1 MIPGPDDDLRTR
13 MLDVEAELA
22 TRWPESRIEPSL
34 DRIAHLMDLLG
45 SPQRSYPVIHITGT
59 NGKSSTARLT
69 ESLLRATGLRTGLLT
84 SPHLHSVRERVV
96 VDGVPVDEATFVQAY
111 DDIAPFLALADARS
125 VADGGPRL
133 SFFEVLTALAFAC
146 FADAPVDAAVVEV
159 GMGGRWDATN
169 VADGAVAVVTP
180 IGLDHTDYLGPTIV
194 DIAREK
200 AGIIKAGA
208 TAVLAE
214 QTLEAAEV
222 LLERCVEVGAS
233 VAREG
238 VEYGVVD
245 RALAVGG
252 QAMNLRTP
260 SAQYDDVL
268 LPLHGAHQAANA
280 ATALMAVEALLSG
293 GGALDGDVVE
303 HAFATVTVP
312 GRLEVVRRS
321 PTVVVDA
328 AHNPHGAAVLAAAMD
343 EAFDFSH
350 VVAVVGVMADKDAHG
365 ILDALDR
372 SVDDVVVTASSSPR
386 AMPVDDLAAIAV
398 ALLGEERV
406 VVEPDVAAA
415 LDRAIGL
422 ADDADART
430 GGGSGVL
437 VTGSVV
443 TAADARVLLGA
454 TTRGPR

>member
-1 MIPGPDDDLRTR
+1 M
-13 MLDVEAELA
+13 
-22 TRWPESRIEPSL
+22 
-34 DRIAHLMDLLG
+34 
-45 SPQRSYPVIHITGT
+45 
-59 NGKSSTARLT
+59 
-69 ESLLRATGLRTGLLT
+69 
-84 SPHLHSVRERVV
+84 
-96 VDGVPVDEATFVQAY
+96 
-111 DDIAPFLALADARS
+111 
-125 VADGGPRL
+125 
-133 SFFEVLTALAFAC
+133 
-146 FADAPVDAAVVEV
+146 
-159 GMGGRWDATN
+159 
-169 VADGAVAVVTP
+169 
-180 IGLDHTDYLGPTIV
+180 
-194 DIAREK
+194 
-200 AGIIKAGA
+200 
-208 TAVLAE
+208 
-214 QTLEAAEV
+214 
-222 LLERCVEVGAS
+222 
-233 VAREG
+233 
-238 VEYGVVD
+238 
-245 RALAVGG
+245 
-252 QAMNLRTP
+252 
-260 SAQYDDVL
+260 L